1 MSHAGCLSI
10 AVAAPPVSVDTPIG
24 LWASNGR
31 IFRFRQ
37 NGCRYS
43 SRRPVAPPRRS
54 RRHRNP
60 VPDLAK
66 AGCDA
71 RPRHLGM
78 SRRGAI
84 IATTGAHNEALR
96 AELRSGARWVRGM
109 HVSQH

>member
-1 MSHAGCLSI
+1 MRLYPGE
-10 AVAAPPVSVDTPIG
+10 V

-43 SRRPVAPPRRS
+43 SRRPVAPPLSRS
-54 RRHRNP
+54 RRHRDP
-60 VPDLAK
+60 VPNLAK

-84 IATTGAHNEALR
+84 IAARALYTTEAHTVV
-96 AELRSGARWVRGM
+96 RS
-109 HVSQH
+109 S